1 MLENIEIILSLA
13 GTSLTLFLT
22 TILFLK
28 KVVKNKK
35 IKEIIK
41 KVESLTNQI
50 IPYIKEAESFINY
63 SGVEKKSYVMTKLQ
77 AYAIENEI
85 AFNKDEISNK
95 IESLIEL
102 TNEVN
107 VKQNKK
113 EEVII
118 NQINE
123 EIITETIN
131 TNKEV
136 LELNDNNEK
145 LRKMIEGLRN
155 GI

>member
-1 MLENIEIILSLA
+1 MLENIEIIISLG
-13 GTSLTLFLT
+13 GTCLTLLLT

-28 KVVKNKK
+28 KTIKNKK
-35 IKEIIK
+35 VREIVK

-50 IPYIKEAESFINY
+50 IPYIKEAEGYSNY

-77 AYAIENEI
+77 AYALENKI
-85 AFNKDEISNK
+85 AFNKEEISNK

-107 VKQNKK
+107 VEKK
-113 EEVII
+113 IKEKTILNE
-118 NQINE
+118 INE
-123 EIITETIN
+123 ELVTNTISQN
-131 TNKEV
+131 EEV
-136 LELNDNNEK
+136 VELNDSNEK
-145 LRKMIEGLRN
+145 LKKIIEGLRN